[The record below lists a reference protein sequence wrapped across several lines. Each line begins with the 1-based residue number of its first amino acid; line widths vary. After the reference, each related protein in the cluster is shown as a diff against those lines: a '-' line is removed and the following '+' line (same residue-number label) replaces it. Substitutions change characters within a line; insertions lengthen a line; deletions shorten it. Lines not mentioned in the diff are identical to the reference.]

1 MWNFC
6 KYFLLPIIFLTFHW
20 VFIRLYIY
28 YCASDGILGYFSSY
42 LTTASP
48 ICIFILSLIEK
59 TDVGVDC
66 SKNGFYI
73 SYPKNDTFSIVIQS
87 DSDVST
93 ICNYTNIGLFL
104 IKGNKNYYCSTA
116 DNIGYDCLK
125 NIVNE

>member
-59 TDVGVDC
+59 SSNMYLNIWIYLSISSVGILKLC
-66 SKNGFYI
+66 YNYFTNNTLSTQKN
-73 SYPKNDTFSIVIQS
+73 
-87 DSDVST
+87 
-93 ICNYTNIGLFL
+93 
-104 IKGNKNYYCSTA
+104 
-116 DNIGYDCLK
+116 
-125 NIVNE
+125 